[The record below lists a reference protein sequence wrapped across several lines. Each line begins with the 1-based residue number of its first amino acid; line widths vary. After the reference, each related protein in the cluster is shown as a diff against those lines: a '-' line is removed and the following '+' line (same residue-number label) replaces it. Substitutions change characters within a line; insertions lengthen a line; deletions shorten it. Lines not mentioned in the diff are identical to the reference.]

1 MKKSKLDWSNVELQI
16 QNQELL
22 SNFSLNSLSKTK
34 LMKYYQKVGFKKE
47 LQFYL

>member
-22 SNFSLNSLSKTK
+22 SNFSLDSLSKTK
-34 LMKYYQKVGFKKE
+34 LMKNYQKVPFEKG

>member
-1 MKKSKLDWSNVELQI
+1 MKKSKLNWSNVELQI

-22 SNFSLNSLSKTK
+22 TNFSLNSLSKTK
-34 LMKYYQKVGFKKE
+34 LMKYSQQVGFKTE